1 MLVSDLSQEC
11 EGNVKPEEEWPTD
24 EYWENIG
31 ATCMVKKKSQIL
43 GQLETQ
49 VTSRSM
55 GPAKKR
61 NWPGLAQ

>member
-1 MLVSDLSQEC
+1 MLVSDLSQEY

-24 EYWENIG
+24 EYWENIE

-43 GQLETQ
+43 AQLETQ

-55 GPAKKR
+55 GPARKR